1 METKWNYD
9 VPTLQPCDVKFIIFE
24 LNDDFRK
31 SEDFKKTN
39 FSCYYG
45 LGLIFGHKKPF
56 FGDNSG
62 LLDCIGINEGNW
74 KDFIKRWID
83 FEEVLNI

>member
-1 METKWNYD
+1 MKTKWNYD
-9 VPTLQPCDVKFIIFE
+9 IPTLQHRDVKCIIFE

-45 LGLIFGHKKPF
+45 MGFVFGHKKPF

-62 LLDCIGINEGNW
+62 LLDCIGINEENW

-83 FEEVLNI
+83 FQEVLNM